1 MNKLRIE
8 NISYR
13 YSNHY
18 QTTYALREVSA
29 QFQSGQF
36 CVIEGK
42 SGSGKTTMLSLLAGL
57 DLPSEGTIYLNEK
70 SYREL
75 NRDDLRRRQL
85 SIIFQNYNLFPLLTV
100 QENIAYPLG
109 LTGRKKGNWK
119 ERINEILES
128 VGLNEAM
135 LKKYPGMLSGGEQQR
150 VAIARTIASEAPI
163 ILADEPTGNLD
174 TANSGRIVENL
185 KKLSHEDGRC
195 VILVTHDP
203 DIARQADV
211 LYRMSDGRIAEKQ
224 NRMGDGQSAVET
236 EQEPECGT

>member
-1 MNKLRIE
+1 M
-8 NISYR
+8 
-13 YSNHY
+13 
-18 QTTYALREVSA
+18 
-29 QFQSGQF
+29 
-36 CVIEGK
+36 
-42 SGSGKTTMLSLLAGL
+42 
-57 DLPSEGTIYLNEK
+57 
-70 SYREL
+70 
-75 NRDDLRRRQL
+75 
-85 SIIFQNYNLFPLLTV
+85 

-128 VGLNEAM
+128 VGLNETM
-135 LKKYPGMLSGGEQQR
+135 QKKFPGMLSGGEQQR

-174 TANSGRIVENL
+174 TANSGRIVEKL

-211 LYRMSDGRIAEKQ
+211 LYRMSDGRIVEKQ
-224 NRMGDGQSAVET
+224 NRIGD
-236 EQEPECGT
+236 EQTTDEALKKLAEN

>member
-8 NISYR
+8 NVSYR

-224 NRMGDGQSAVET
+224 NRMGDGQSAE
-236 EQEPECGT
+236 E

>member
-1 MNKLRIE
+1 MNKLKIE
-8 NISYR
+8 NVSYR

-18 QTTYALREVSA
+18 QNTYALREVNA

-57 DLPSEGTIYLNEK
+57 DLPSEGTIYLDEK

-75 NRDDLRRRQL
+75 DRDKLRRNQL
-85 SIIFQNYNLFPLLTV
+85 SIIFQNYNLFPMLTV

-128 VGLNEAM
+128 VGLNETM
-135 LKKYPGMLSGGEQQR
+135 QKKFPGMLSGGEQQR

-174 TANSGRIVENL
+174 TANSGRIVEKL

-211 LYRMSDGRIAEKQ
+211 LYRMSDGRIVEKK
-224 NRMGDGQSAVET
+224 NRIGDR
-236 EQEPECGT
+236 

>member
-57 DLPSEGTIYLNEK
+57 DLPSEGTIYLN
-70 SYREL
+70 
-75 NRDDLRRRQL
+75 D
-85 SIIFQNYNLFPLLTV
+85 NLFPLLTV

-128 VGLNEAM
+128 VGLNETM

-224 NRMGDGQSAVET
+224 NRIGDG
-236 EQEPECGT
+236 

>member
-1 MNKLRIE
+1 MQEKRVVYWKDLLRIE
-8 NISYR
+8 NVSYR

-128 VGLNEAM
+128 VGLNETM

-150 VAIARTIASEAPI
+150 VAIARTPMIRTLP
-163 ILADEPTGNLD
+163 
-174 TANSGRIVENL
+174 GR
-185 KKLSHEDGRC
+185 
-195 VILVTHDP
+195 
-203 DIARQADV
+203 
-211 LYRMSDGRIAEKQ
+211 RMCCIG
-224 NRMGDGQSAVET
+224 
-236 EQEPECGT
+236 

>member
-8 NISYR
+8 NVSYR

-128 VGLNEAM
+128 VGLNETM
-135 LKKYPGMLSGGEQQR
+135 QQR

-211 LYRMSDGRIAEKQ
+211 LYRMSDGRIVEKK
-224 NRMGDGQSAVET
+224 NRIGDR
-236 EQEPECGT
+236 

>member
-8 NISYR
+8 NVSYR

-195 VILVTHDP
+195 VVLVTHDP

-224 NRMGDGQSAVET
+224 NRIGDG
-236 EQEPECGT
+236 

>member
-8 NISYR
+8 NVSYR

-135 LKKYPGMLSGGEQQR
+135 LENYPGMLSGGEQQR

-224 NRMGDGQSAVET
+224 NRMGDGQSVVET
-236 EQEPECGT
+236 EQEPECGI

>member
-8 NISYR
+8 NVSYR

-109 LTGRKKGNWK
+109 LTRRKKGNWK

-128 VGLNEAM
+128 VGLNETM

-224 NRMGDGQSAVET
+224 NRIGDG
-236 EQEPECGT
+236 

>member
-8 NISYR
+8 NVSYR

-128 VGLNEAM
+128 VGLNETM
-135 LKKYPGMLSGGEQQR
+135 QKKFPGMLSGGEQQR

-174 TANSGRIVENL
+174 TANSGRIVEKL

-211 LYRMSDGRIAEKQ
+211 LYRMSDGRIVEKK
-224 NRMGDGQSAVET
+224 NRIGDR
-236 EQEPECGT
+236 

>member
-8 NISYR
+8 NVSYR

-224 NRMGDGQSAVET
+224 NRMGDGQSVVET
-236 EQEPECGT
+236 EQEPECGI

>member
-1 MNKLRIE
+1 MNKLKIE
-8 NISYR
+8 NVSYR

-18 QTTYALREVSA
+18 QTTYALREVNA

-57 DLPSEGTIYLNEK
+57 DLPSEGTIYLDEK

-75 NRDDLRRRQL
+75 DRDKLRRKQL
-85 SIIFQNYNLFPLLTV
+85 SIIFQNYNLFPMLTV

-128 VGLNEAM
+128 VGLNE
-135 LKKYPGMLSGGEQQR
+135 
-150 VAIARTIASEAPI
+150 T

-174 TANSGRIVENL
+174 TANSGRIVEKL

-211 LYRMSDGRIAEKQ
+211 LYRMSDGRIVEKK
-224 NRMGDGQSAVET
+224 NRIGDR
-236 EQEPECGT
+236 

>member
-8 NISYR
+8 NVSYR

-174 TANSGRIVENL
+174 TANSGRIVEKL

-224 NRMGDGQSAVET
+224 NRMGDGQSVVET
-236 EQEPECGT
+236 EQEPECGI

>member
-128 VGLNEAM
+128 VGLNETM

-174 TANSGRIVENL
+174 TANSGRIVEKL

-203 DIARQADV
+203 DIARQAEV
-211 LYRMSDGRIAEKQ
+211 LYRMSDGRIVEMQYRIGDEQTTDEALKKLAE
-224 NRMGDGQSAVET
+224 N
-236 EQEPECGT
+236 

>member
-8 NISYR
+8 NVSYR

-128 VGLNEAM
+128 VGLNETM

-224 NRMGDGQSAVET
+224 NRMGDGQSAE
-236 EQEPECGT
+236 E